1 MKKLIV
7 LVLMIAVLA
16 GFVFA
21 EGQKETTST
30 SYPERNISV
39 VVHSSAGGGSDTW
52 ARKVSALMEEQLG
65 VEFVVSNQPGANGTI
80 AANAVWKA
88 KHDGYTLV
96 GASESSM
103 TYAVSGG
110 FDQGARAWHYFWSAG
125 SPGVIVTAA
134 DSKYKT
140 FDQVIQDAKA
150 SPGDVSVAV
159 SGIGKLWHLK
169 AEMVDKYG
177 NVPLKDTA
185 YKGSAPAITALL
197 SGEVDLLSCSAG
209 EAASYIES
217 GEMIPLV
224 ITEDYGYTFAGFANE
239 VPAITDY
246 FPEIAAYLPM
256 SQGLCLLAPKDIP
269 EEAYMALGEAFEKV
283 MEMPEM
289 EEFIEQQNA
298 VKIAM
303 WGPEADKRAVEME
316 ARFSWFA
323 EDLGVAQVSPEKLGI
338 PRP

>member
-1 MKKLIV
+1 MKKLITIFLLSMLILGV
-7 LVLMIAVLA
+7 VI
-16 GFVFA
+16 A
-21 EGQKETTST
+21 EGAKESEE
-30 SYPERNISV
+30 SYPSRSINVI
-39 VVHSSAGGGSDTW
+39 VHSSAGGGSDTW

-65 VEFVVSNQPGANGTI
+65 VELIVSNQPGANGTI
-80 AANAVWKA
+80 AANAAWKA

-134 DSKYKT
+134 DSGFTDFK
-140 FDQVIQDAKA
+140 QVIEAA
-150 SPGDVSVAV
+150 RANPGDVAVAV

-177 NVPLKDTA
+177 EVPLKDSP

-197 SGEVDLLSCSAG
+197 SGEVELLSCSAG
-209 EAASYIES
+209 EAASYIAS
-217 GEMIPLV
+217 GEMVPLV
-224 ITEDYGYTFAGFANE
+224 ITEDYGYTFEGYPEE
-239 VPAITDY
+239 VPAITEF
-246 FPEIAAYLPM
+246 FPEMQKYLPM

-269 EEAYMALGEAFEKV
+269 EDAFQTLGAAFDKV
-283 MEMPEM
+283 METPEM
-289 EEFIEQQNA
+289 EEFIKQQNA
-298 VKIAM
+298 VKIGM

-323 EDLGVAQVSPEKLGI
+323 QDLGVAQVSPDSVGI